1 LVLVPGL
8 LLVGYMVG
16 LGSPWSAHDPTV
28 VKVNVEHVPAD
39 VPWGLFIH
47 DGDQVQFRLDD
58 VVWRSADQSD
68 DGGTIPTCLRQAG
81 ASADVEVG
89 MIEVNRPFGSGSY
102 WQVLSLT
109 CPAS

>member
-1 LVLVPGL
+1 MTAKAAESDPTSYEAESRTSARRPVRPVLLGLVLAPGL

-28 VKVNVEHVPAD
+28 VKANVEHVPAD

-58 VVWRSADQSD
+58 VV
-68 DGGTIPTCLRQAG
+68 
-81 ASADVEVG
+81 
-89 MIEVNRPFGSGSY
+89 
-102 WQVLSLT
+102 
-109 CPAS
+109 